1 MIRFSQPLLLV
12 LLALLPWLWRAGR
25 RVRTPLSRAAGVRRG
40 LVFLLLV
47 LGVSGLRVRVG
58 DGPVT
63 VMFAVDRSDS
73 LSGPARARA
82 MAAVNTM
89 TAAMR
94 PGDRFGLVAFGAD
107 AALERRPAAR
117 PGSADITSV
126 VSGSGTNI
134 EAALRVARLAL
145 PADGG
150 RIVLVSDGRET
161 TGEAAREAARA
172 AASRI
177 RVDVLPAGDTT
188 GAQGQPP
195 HIAGV
200 FAPPEVHVGEPFL
213 VSVEAEGASGTSGRI
228 LLYRDATPPL
238 ARDIVFGAGD
248 TARASF
254 SEQRPQAGVYSYRAS
269 IDGEPEDES
278 PRESAGAAVT
288 VAGEPAVLYITPG
301 QGAIADLLTR
311 AGFRVSRI
319 DARSAPPS
327 AAGLSP
333 FSAVVLDGVESDTL
347 DERQASALAQYVEQ
361 AGGGLLVLGGPAT
374 LNLDGYP
381 AGPLGN
387 VLPVDLRPRAG
398 QRAPGVAFVLVF
410 DKSGSMADRT
420 GGVPK
425 IEMAR
430 QAVMR
435 VLEKIPPT
443 DAFGAIAFDAAPF
456 VVAQPG
462 TVPDPLA
469 IENRLRSIEPGGSTS
484 ISPAVDMA
492 LGWLRSARAERRHLL
507 LISDGRTSPADA
519 ARLRAALVGQR
530 IELSVVAIGADAD
543 RAFFQRLA
551 RDTGGRAYFP
561 DDVRQL
567 PLIAAREAVRSTGGR
582 VVQESF
588 VLRAT
593 PHPMLAG
600 LDLTTLPRM
609 GGYVV
614 SVARP
619 GADAVLKSH
628 LDDPVLCAW
637 RAGLGR
643 VAVFTGD
650 LPSAWSAPLRGWQ
663 GFGPLWS
670 QTARWLGRPAGS
682 GRWHATLDDTENG
695 VRLVVEADEPDGGFA
710 GVADLRATIRR
721 PDGGAQD
728 IVLRATAP
736 GRYEGALEVPAV
748 GLYVASIVAREGR
761 DAPEE
766 RVLRGFY
773 WPASPERRSA
783 GIDMPHLRR
792 LAEITGGESL
802 APRDNP
808 FDRAR
813 PAEYR
818 EAWPLLATI
827 AMGVF
832 LVEVALRDRVV
843 AAWWRNWWRRRAG
856 GQPLRGRTV

>member
-1 MIRFSQPLLLV
+1 
-12 LLALLPWLWRAGR
+12 
-25 RVRTPLSRAAGVRRG
+25 
-40 LVFLLLV
+40 
-47 LGVSGLRVRVG
+47 
-58 DGPVT
+58 
-63 VMFAVDRSDS
+63 
-73 LSGPARARA
+73 

-107 AALERRPAAR
+107 AALERRPAGR

-161 TGEAAREAARA
+161 TGAAAREAARA

-188 GAQGQPP
+188 GAQGQLP

-213 VSVEAEGASGTSGRI
+213 VSVEAEGASATRGRI
-228 LLYRDATPPL
+228 LLYRDASPPL
-238 ARDIVFGAGD
+238 ARDIVFGPDD

-254 SEQRPQAGVYSYRAS
+254 SEQRLQAGVYSYRAS
-269 IDGEPEDES
+269 MDGESGDAS
-278 PRESAGAAVT
+278 PGESAGAAVT

-301 QGAIADLLTR
+301 QGAVAALLAR
-311 AGFRVSRI
+311 SGFRVSRI
-319 DARSAPPS
+319 DARSAPPA

-333 FSAVVLDGVESDTL
+333 FTAVVLDGVESDTL
-347 DERQASALAQYVEQ
+347 DERQTSALARYVDQ
-361 AGGGLLVLGGPAT
+361 GGGLLVLGGPAT

-381 AGPLGN
+381 TGPLGN

-443 DAFGAIAFDAAPF
+443 DAFGAIAFDAAPV

-469 IENRLRSIEPGGSTS
+469 IENRLRGIEPGGSTS

-507 LISDGRTSPADA
+507 LISDGRTTPADA
-519 ARLRAALVGQR
+519 ARLRAALTGQR

-561 DDVRQL
+561 EDVRQL
-567 PLIAAREAVRSTGGR
+567 PIIAAREAVRSTGGR

-588 VLRAT
+588 VVRAT

-614 SVARP
+614 TAARP
-619 GADAVLKSH
+619 GADAILKSH

-650 LPSAWSAPLRGWQ
+650 LPSAWSAPLRGWK
-663 GFGPLWS
+663 GFNPLWS
-670 QTARWLGRPAGS
+670 RTARWLGRPAGS

-695 VRLVVEADEPDGGFA
+695 ARLVVEADEPDGGFA
-710 GVADLRATIRR
+710 GVADVRATIRR
-721 PDGGAQD
+721 PDGGTQD

-736 GRYEGALEVPAV
+736 GRYEGSLEASVV

-773 WPASPERRSA
+773 RPASRERRFA
-783 GIDMPHLRR
+783 GVDMPGLRR
-792 LAEITGGESL
+792 LADITGGESL
-802 APRDNP
+802 AARDNP

-818 EAWPLLATI
+818 EAWPLMATL

-832 LVEVALRDRVV
+832 LVEVALRDRSVV
-843 AAWWRNWWRRRAG
+843 AWWRNRWRRRAG
-856 GQPLRGRTV
+856 GQPPRGLTV